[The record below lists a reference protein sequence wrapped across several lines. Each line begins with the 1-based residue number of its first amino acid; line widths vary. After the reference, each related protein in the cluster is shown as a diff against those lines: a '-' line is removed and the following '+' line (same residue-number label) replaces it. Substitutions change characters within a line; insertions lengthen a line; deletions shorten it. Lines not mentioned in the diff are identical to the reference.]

1 MAGTDSAGANG
12 DDELV
17 STGLRLTEMP
27 RVVNDD
33 DEDYG
38 AGAFASSHNSALD
51 KNDCALDHSSTT
63 SSDDRDDYCDR

>member
-1 MAGTDSAGANG
+1 MAEKWAKWKNEAAMAGTDSAGANG

-38 AGAFASSHNSALD
+38 AGAFASVSVVSQQ
-51 KNDCALDHSSTT
+51 CT
-63 SSDDRDDYCDR
+63 